1 MTYEEYVRM
10 VRLVL
15 GHTLP
20 RLEIMTERMAE
31 KLGVVFEQPSFLP
44 KDQSKPGSCWIRACS
59 KVSDS
64 RKSFC
69 MTCESDG
76 RAALYLV
83 NLVQGGM
90 PIQFTGHAKRSI
102 TCPGFGPCY
111 KDHSWP

>member
-20 RLEIMTERMAE
+20 GLEIMTECMAE

-59 KVSDS
+59 KVDD
-64 RKSFC
+64 K
-69 MTCESDG
+69 
-76 RAALYLV
+76 
-83 NLVQGGM
+83 
-90 PIQFTGHAKRSI
+90 
-102 TCPGFGPCY
+102 
-111 KDHSWP
+111 